1 MMSKLIFIE
10 FTYRPHVLGSSLEVT
25 LLVLRTQMSQK
36 PMLRAKVYILRYKPH
51 ACLCIELPHLARRL
65 MVARAYNLAFIA
77 LHTTQRTHARLFLER
92 GAAFLSSFPQPPGE
106 Y

>member
-1 MMSKLIFIE
+1 MMSELIFIE

-51 ACLCIELPHLARRL
+51 ACLCIELPL